1 MNALWDVLDLITLM
15 SPFHLEIFYDSMT
28 FHLEKSCYQKWYSS
42 VVLQFGPVQLM
53 PSFATAVHQTLFV
66 KLTPYIDLFASQ
78 AMQKT
83 SALLRNASQVNYH

>member
-1 MNALWDVLDLITLM
+1 MIQLLSTWRNRAIRNG
-15 SPFHLEIFYDSMT
+15 S
-28 FHLEKSCYQKWYSS
+28 SS

-66 KLTPYIDLFASQ
+66 KLTPYFDLFASQ